1 MRRALAL
8 LLLLAACQLGAD
20 AGRTLDGRVVHVKD
34 GDSFE
39 MKTPAGVRV
48 EVRIAYIDSPERDQP
63 WAGKSRAA
71 LETRIARREVRVRQ
85 TDVDVYGRVVGEVNV
100 GDRCIGCEQLRD
112 GNAWVFR
119 RFSRDPALLAL
130 EDEARAA
137 KRGLW
142 SLPAEQR
149 VPPWEWREQA
159 RSSHAARMKSACD
172 PAPRSDRIRSCDEAR
187 RLLAQ
192 CGPAGLDGDGDGVP
206 CERLCD

>member
-8 LLLLAACQLGAD
+8 LLLAAACGLGAD

-39 MKTPAGVRV
+39 MKTPTGMRV
-48 EVRIAYIDSPERDQP
+48 EVRIAYIDSPERDQA
-63 WAGKSRAA
+63 WAEKSRAA
-71 LETRIARREVRVRQ
+71 LIERIERRDVRVRQ
-85 TDVDVYGRVVGEVNV
+85 VDTDPWHRVVGEVSV
-100 GDRCIGCEQLRD
+100 GERCIGCEQVRD

-119 RFSRDPALLAL
+119 RFSQDPALLAL

-142 SLPAEQR
+142 GLPAEQR
-149 VPPWEWREQA
+149 VPPWEWRTA
-159 RSSHAARMKSACD
+159 HRAAAAESKSKCD
-172 PAPRSDRIRSCDEAR
+172 PAPRCDRIRSCDEAR

-192 CGPAGLDGDGDGVP
+192 CGPVGLDGDGDGVP